1 MTVNMLI
8 QIDKLVQLLESPV
21 FTCMSCCF
29 LVENTSDSPTD
40 LRMQLLEPERYPYL
54 YKCLYGLLMLLPQ
67 SSAFAAL
74 KNRLNSVSAI
84 GYLHMVP
91 RGYVPT
97 SNFNHLR
104 QKSSET
110 GSPSATSSSLGTT
123 GSGFE
128 RPNRLKPREEGGV
141 KWSELLE
148 KFKNTQERARKNARL
163 ASLGEDV
170 GVGIS
175 PVEKEKGPP
184 DVPPKNP
191 RLPAPIGGVGR
202 PPPGPASQ
210 QVPGHKPRGGLG
222 GLGRF
227 TGGVAGRKKK

>member
-1 MTVNMLI
+1 MLI

-21 FTCMSCCF
+21 FTCRSSMPLAAYF
-29 LVENTSDSPTD
+29 ALTAID

-84 GYLHMVP
+84 GYLHMAP

-110 GSPSATSSSLGTT
+110 GSPSAPPSSLGNT
-123 GSGFE
+123 GSSFE
-128 RPNRLKPREEGGV
+128 RSNRLKARDEGGV
-141 KWSELLE
+141 KWIELLD

-163 ASLGEDV
+163 ASLGEDM
-170 GVGIS
+170 GAGMS
-175 PVEKEKGPP
+175 PVEKEKAPE
-184 DVPPKNP
+184 VPPKTVRLP
-191 RLPAPIGGVGR
+191 GPTPPVGRPLPAPAGQAQGNK
-202 PPPGPASQ
+202 S
-210 QVPGHKPRGGLG
+210 RGGLG

-227 TGGVAGRKKK
+227 AGGVAGRKKK